1 MLYKTKKTLSLSL
14 IIVLTL
20 TLGFAGCSAGKEQ
33 PRMPE
38 LDTVKPITLRLAH
51 VYAPYHPFSIGMVKL
66 ADKVKAKSNG
76 KLIIST
82 YDSGTLGTEK
92 DDIAEGMI
100 NGIVDMAIIGP
111 GELGKRFKP
120 ILIFDAPYVFK
131 GVDHMQKVTSGPVG
145 QQLWDQM
152 ARQIGIRTLSSLY
165 YGTRYIT
172 TTKVPVKTPS
182 DLVGLKLRTPDQPLS
197 IANAKAMGATPVPMA
212 LFEVYMALQHDVV
225 EGQENPI
232 PTISSQ
238 KLNEVQNY
246 INLTGHVIQVIPLTI
261 SEKKFASLPQN
272 LKEILIDS
280 VNEVAPAINKEIMDK
295 EIKTLEEF
303 KKNGM
308 KVVEPDVALF
318 KKATGTIIK
327 EYEDIW
333 GKGLYEKIQS
343 VQ

>member
-1 MLYKTKKTLSLSL
+1 
-14 IIVLTL
+14 
-20 TLGFAGCSAGKEQ
+20 
-33 PRMPE
+33 
-38 LDTVKPITLRLAH
+38 
-51 VYAPYHPFSIGMVKL
+51 
-66 ADKVKAKSNG
+66 
-76 KLIIST
+76 
-82 YDSGTLGTEK
+82 
-92 DDIAEGMI
+92 
-100 NGIVDMAIIGP
+100 
-111 GELGKRFKP
+111 
-120 ILIFDAPYVFK
+120 
-131 GVDHMQKVTSGPVG
+131 
-145 QQLWDQM
+145 
-152 ARQIGIRTLSSLY
+152 
-165 YGTRYIT
+165 
-172 TTKVPVKTPS
+172 
-182 DLVGLKLRTPDQPLS
+182 
-197 IANAKAMGATPVPMA
+197 MGATPVPMA